1 MMQVEY
7 PVYWT
12 YNEFTDGFRKLLDHL
27 QLDKVR
33 GGGGGGGRGQYPA
46 DCTIMSLEVSLAML
60 SS

>member
-33 GGGGGGGRGQYPA
+33 GGGGGGGVNILLIVQSCLWKYH
-46 DCTIMSLEVSLAML
+46 
-60 SS
+60 